1 MAGMTSIYV
10 GVSGLQS
17 AQTALNT
24 TTHNLANVY
33 TDGYTR
39 QLSFTSDRTYNNL
52 GQSYTSLM
60 QVGLGVSSSS
70 TSRVRDILL
79 DAQYRKETGRQ
90 GFYEAQAEAVSE
102 IQTIIGETE
111 GVQFQ
116 DTIENLWSAISEM
129 AKTPDSIVSRSELVM
144 HAETFID
151 RAKAIYD
158 ELIDYQKNLD
168 TKILNTVDKVNA
180 LGDKI
185 NEINLKISG
194 IEASVESANDLKDK
208 RDLYLDELSQYV
220 KISYVEDENHY
231 VSVKLEGVPFVTEGG
246 VFHIET
252 AQIDGDKGSTY
263 LSCVWPQL
271 SNQEVFNLEETIDT
285 ANNNDIGSLKGFL
298 MARGDFVANYTD
310 VPEVEDYD
318 VSTPEGL
325 TEYMAAVNTYNSTVE
340 CNSVAKTQA
349 LFDKLVNG
357 IVTAINDIFSPLTSE
372 VPEGVTT
379 YTDSSGNVYN
389 ASEVKIL
396 DTSTSTGDDGKMPP
410 EELFSRN
417 YTERF
422 IEVTG
427 DDGNTYYVYNEKN
440 TFGSESLYTLSN
452 IEMNQTIMED
462 YSKLPFKTKE
472 GDNDMQKGA
481 DLVAKWNENV
491 MNLDPSNMSK
501 LNFKDYYRQMIYTIG
516 NTGNLYEAIASNQET
531 TTSQID
537 DTRTQITGV
546 SSEEELTN
554 MIKYQSAYNAASRY
568 VTTISDMLE
577 YIIER
582 LGA

>member
-1 MAGMTSIYV
+1 
-10 GVSGLQS
+10 
-17 AQTALNT
+17 
-24 TTHNLANVY
+24 
-33 TDGYTR
+33 
-39 QLSFTSDRTYNNL
+39 
-52 GQSYTSLM
+52 
-60 QVGLGVSSSS
+60 
-70 TSRVRDILL
+70 
-79 DAQYRKETGRQ
+79 
-90 GFYEAQAEAVSE
+90 
-102 IQTIIGETE
+102 
-111 GVQFQ
+111 
-116 DTIENLWSAISEM
+116 
-129 AKTPDSIVSRSELVM
+129 
-144 HAETFID
+144 
-151 RAKAIYD
+151 
-158 ELIDYQKNLD
+158 
-168 TKILNTVDKVNA
+168 
-180 LGDKI
+180 
-185 NEINLKISG
+185 
-194 IEASVESANDLKDK
+194 
-208 RDLYLDELSQYV
+208 
-220 KISYVEDENHY
+220 
-231 VSVKLEGVPFVTEGG
+231 
-246 VFHIET
+246 
-252 AQIDGDKGSTY
+252 
-263 LSCVWPQL
+263 
-271 SNQEVFNLEETIDT
+271 
-285 ANNNDIGSLKGFL
+285 
-298 MARGDFVANYTD
+298 
-310 VPEVEDYD
+310 
-318 VSTPEGL
+318 
-325 TEYMAAVNTYNSTVE
+325 VE